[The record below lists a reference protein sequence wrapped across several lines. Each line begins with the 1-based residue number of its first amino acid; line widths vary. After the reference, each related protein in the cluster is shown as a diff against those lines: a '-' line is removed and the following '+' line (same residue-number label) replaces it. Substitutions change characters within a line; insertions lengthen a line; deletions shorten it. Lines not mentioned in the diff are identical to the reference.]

1 MDNKIALVTGCC
13 KRIGKEIVL
22 HLAKKKYFF
31 IIHYNSSDYEAKHL
45 KNHLKNLN
53 IKSKIIKYDFSNTQ
67 NIIQFSNKCYSKFGK
82 IDLLINNASIFEKD
96 DLNIKR
102 IKKQFNIN
110 MISPILLSVELGKL
124 MQKDNGGNIIN
135 IGDSVAVKNPWKSF
149 MSYSISKSYIQIFT
163 KSLNKE
169 LKNNVRVNS
178 IELGPI
184 LKPNDKKIKNIYK
197 NKYKSKNGINS
208 ILNSIDYILENKF
221 VNGKNIMIENA
232 ESLMTSSN

>member
-1 MDNKIALVTGCC
+1 
-13 KRIGKEIVL
+13 
-22 HLAKKKYFF
+22 
-31 IIHYNSSDYEAKHL
+31 
-45 KNHLKNLN
+45 
-53 IKSKIIKYDFSNTQ
+53 
-67 NIIQFSNKCYSKFGK
+67 
-82 IDLLINNASIFEKD
+82 
-96 DLNIKR
+96 
-102 IKKQFNIN
+102 
-110 MISPILLSVELGKL
+110 
-124 MQKDNGGNIIN
+124 
-135 IGDSVAVKNPWKSF
+135 